1 MDERGESADWNDQ
14 SEFATPFLMPGR
26 ELADLDANA
35 NDTQSRQRRQG
46 FVPFIPRSE
55 QKPNVSQTKNLLD

>member
-26 ELADLDANA
+26 ELGDLDAKA
-35 NDTQSRQRRQG
+35 ND
-46 FVPFIPRSE
+46 
-55 QKPNVSQTKNLLD
+55 SQTRKYR